1 MNTEIDR
8 KIAVIFVADVVGY
21 SKHMER
27 DENATIKSYS
37 ACEKILNELL
47 NKYKG
52 SVFNTGG
59 DSVLVEFP
67 SAVNAVECGVAFQ
80 KEIKKRNAS
89 DKTEIKLEYRIGIN
103 MGDVVNKDGNL
114 IGDGVN
120 IAARLEALAQ
130 TNGITIS
137 KSVYDFV
144 VPKTKMTFNDLGVQK
159 VKQNEFHAFDILL
172 DPSQKRTLKTKSSSI
187 TPIIGTVA
195 AAVIIVVGI
204 FYFTGQHTGSQK
216 ANMAQEQ
223 SREKVLGKTIL
234 ISPFQNK
241 SGLKEF
247 DAIADGISDH
257 LISSLSPT
265 TLLKVLPRKQ
275 SQFAKEQNFTLDEI
289 QSNLGASFVLDGGIT
304 TSNEKF
310 RVTIEMIDIKEDEVI
325 WSSTQEFNVSNLFEA
340 QDQLEFIV
348 RRAIQA
354 NLTMGENLSKYIA
367 SSFSNSADYKKVL
380 SLRVDNVKNSLKIT
394 NDYVEA
400 YKKVYEN
407 NPNNSLA
414 LTLYAQAMYHQL
426 FSIGLPFKDY
436 AVAEEAISKAIKIDS
451 KNSLAYPLMAQIKRN
466 MMGNTSLDF
475 EEITRKGLEL
485 DPENYETIIQVAHN
499 LVFISKFSEAIT
511 LYKKALKIA
520 PYGPLPVRLFL
531 LKTYSESGVYSVS
544 EELAKE
550 LILQEETHKKFWGT
564 AFYASIL
571 YEKNK
576 IKVGKEILND
586 YLTQN
591 DISFKEFVD
600 EIWLSP
606 FTGTITGDF
615 DPVIDDVV
623 YNLKMTY
630 DPSLIDKSEEEGKD
644 WTGSSQKD

>member
-1 MNTEIDR
+1 MNTEVDR
-8 KIAVIFVADVVGY
+8 KIAVILIADVVGY

-27 DENATIKSYS
+27 DENATLKAY
-37 ACEKILNELL
+37 AECEKLL
-47 NKYKG
+47 KACLKKYKG
-52 SVFNTGG
+52 SIFNTAG
-59 DSVLVEFP
+59 DSALAEFP

-80 KEIKKRNAS
+80 NDIKKRNES
-89 DKTEIKLEYRIGIN
+89 DKTEVKLAFRIGIN
-103 MGDVVNKDGNL
+103 MGDVVKKEGNL
-114 IGDGVN
+114 FGDGVN

-130 TNGITIS
+130 PNGISIS
-137 KSVYDFV
+137 KSVYDLV

-159 VKQNEFHAFDILL
+159 VKQSEFHAFDILL
-172 DPSQKRTLKTKSSSI
+172 NPSQKRTLKTKSKPMI
-187 TPIIGTVA
+187 PVIGALAVA
-195 AAVIIVVGI
+195 LSVMVVGI
-204 FYFTGQHTGSQK
+204 IYFTGQHTGSQK
-216 ANMAQEQ
+216 ANLVQEQ

-325 WSSTQEFNVSNLFEA
+325 WSSTQEFKVSNLFEA
-340 QDQLEFIV
+340 QDRLEFIV

-367 SSFSNSADYKKVL
+367 SSFSNSVDYKKIL

-400 YKKVYEN
+400 YKKVHEN

-436 AVAEEAISKAIKIDS
+436 AVADEAITKAIKIDT

-466 MMGNTSLDF
+466 MMGDVSLDF

-499 LVFISKFSEAIT
+499 LVFIRTSSC
-511 LYKKALKIA
+511 
-520 PYGPLPVRLFL
+520 
-531 LKTYSESGVYSVS
+531 KTFF
-544 EELAKE
+544 AKD
-550 LILQEETHKKFWGT
+550 IL
-564 AFYASIL
+564 
-571 YEKNK
+571 
-576 IKVGKEILND
+576 
-586 YLTQN
+586 
-591 DISFKEFVD
+591 
-600 EIWLSP
+600 
-606 FTGTITGDF
+606 
-615 DPVIDDVV
+615 
-623 YNLKMTY
+623 
-630 DPSLIDKSEEEGKD
+630 
-644 WTGSSQKD
+644 

>member
-21 SKHMER
+21 SKHMEA
-27 DENATIKSYS
+27 DENATIESYND
-37 ACEKILNELL
+37 CEKILNKLL
-47 NKYKG
+47 KKYKG
-52 SVFNTGG
+52 SVFNTAG
-59 DSVLVEFP
+59 DSVLAEFP
-67 SAVNAVECGVAFQ
+67 SAVNAVQCGVDFQ
-80 KEIKKRNAS
+80 SEIKKRNGS
-89 DKTEIKLEYRIGIN
+89 DNTDVKLEFRLGIN
-103 MGDVVNKDGNL
+103 MGDVVKKEDNL

-130 TNGITIS
+130 PNGISIS

-172 DPSQKRTLKTKSSSI
+172 DPSQKRKLKTKSSLI
-187 TPIIGTVA
+187 MPIISGVA
-195 AAVIIVVGI
+195 ATLVVLVGV
-204 FYFTGQHTGSQK
+204 FYFMGQQTGSQK
-216 ANMAQEQ
+216 SNLVQKQ
-223 SREKVLGKTIL
+223 PREKVLGKTIL

-275 SQFAKEQNFTLDEI
+275 SQLAKEENFTLDEI
-289 QSNLGASFVLDGGIT
+289 KSNFGASFVLDGGIT
-304 TSNEKF
+304 TSSEKF
-310 RVTIEMIDIKEDEVI
+310 RVTIEMIDIREDEVI
-325 WSSTQEFNVSNLFEA
+325 WSSTQEFNLSDLFEA
-340 QDQLEFIV
+340 QDRLEFLV

-367 SSFSNSADYKKVL
+367 SSFSDSIDYKKIL

-400 YKKVYEN
+400 YKEVLEN

-414 LTLYAQAMYHQL
+414 HALYAQAMYHQL

-436 AVAEEAISKAIKIDS
+436 AVVEETISKAIQLDA

-466 MMGNTSLDF
+466 MMGDISMDF
-475 EEITRKGLEL
+475 EEITRKGLKL
-485 DPENYETIIQVAHN
+485 DPENYETLIQVAHN

-520 PYGPLPVRLFL
+520 PHGPLPVRLFL
-531 LKTYSESGVYSVS
+531 LKVYIESGMPEVS

-550 LILQEETHKKFWGT
+550 LISQEETHKKFWGT
-564 AFYASIL
+564 VFYASLL

-576 IKVGKEILND
+576 ESLGKEVLNNF
-586 YLTQN
+586 LKEN
-591 DISFKEFVD
+591 DVSFKEFID

-606 FTGTITGDF
+606 FTGTITGSY
-615 DPVIDDVV
+615 DPLIDEVV
-623 YNLKMTY
+623 YNLKMIH
-630 DPSLIDKSEEEGKD
+630 DPSLIDKSEQEGKD
-644 WTGSSQKD
+644 WTGGSQKD